1 MTDNPTFRHEIPTVA
16 AEICDNNETVKLYP
30 DHDDGGSRGLIRH
43 QYDGSPAHG
52 VVVYDVTG
60 FKITDVSIPDE
71 ELPADKTETEML
83 ERHRDDYR
91 EWVNN
96 NVFGDESSGWIEY
109 VDKHTL
115 TFENPYEG
123 DVITVELETENKR
136 RLR

>member
-1 MTDNPTFRHEIPTVA
+1 MTDNPTFTDETPNFVTEVR
-16 AEICDNNETVKLYP
+16 DNNETVKLYP

-43 QYDGSPAHG
+43 QYDGLPAHG

-83 ERHRDDYR
+83 ERYRDDYV
-91 EWVNN
+91 EWVNID
-96 NVFGDESSGWIEY
+96 VFSDEHSVWVKY
-109 VDKHTL
+109 VGKHTF
-115 TFENPYEG
+115 TVKNPYEG
-123 DVITVELETENKR
+123 DVITVELETEDKR